1 MKNSITF
8 LFILFSTFVCAQT
21 PSIPEKTNK
30 YINDY
35 ANVIPDEKE
44 SELALICKQAEAKS
58 SAQIVVVTTNAV
70 PKDYPIETYS
80 IDLARNWGIGQKG
93 VNNGLLILI
102 CPENHKSRIEVGYGL
117 EGILTDVQTSRMQS
131 KYFKPNFRQGDFYTG
146 IQQCLTAIASTIDP
160 EAIAQ
165 KKLYEE
171 QQKKASE
178 EAFSSFLNILMWIFI
193 SVVIGLLVFFT
204 IKKSQDKKREQQK
217 LEAERLEK
225 IRAEEWMRKQ
235 KAETE
240 LKKAKELQNKLQEK
254 YNFLSNLLL
263 VMNDFQNSKE
273 AYDNITKLFKE
284 TQLLLEDLR
293 TDFSSYP
300 SVINPVLNNFDSVC
314 KPILENF
321 KIKSEVENFDS
332 EIKKY
337 LGFKPTF
344 IKTLSE
350 CEVFIKKYSNSIY
363 EDFMIADASEDF
375 FNKTISEI
383 QSLYENSK
391 EKLSANDFTGSRA
404 ALEKAESKFDKIKFK
419 NNELSSQTSK
429 IKNAVDYIEKFDL
442 NLIKAITDIDSIM
455 SNSYVQSLTRNKWN
469 AEKQKIDFVV
479 NKENK
484 NPLEEEKRIRQFIK
498 SLEQYKSPALK
509 NIKDEED
516 RLEEIREDERKR
528 EEEERIRRRKRE
540 EEDRRR
546 RNSYDSSSSSWG
558 SSSSSSSSS
567 SYDSGSSSFGGG
579 DFGGGGSS
587 SNW

>member
-178 EAFSSFLNILMWIFI
+178 EVFSSFLNILMWIFI